1 MVTIGGMLP
10 YCIMIEMQSLI
21 PTYLKGPIMSPLFMA
36 LGIVFCYKQHITL
49 AASKTTK
56 TLILVSSS

>member
-36 LGIVFCYKQHITL
+36 LGIVFCYKQYITL
-49 AASKTTK
+49 AASKTAK
-56 TLILVSSS
+56 TLILVNSS